1 MSNDVRNAI
10 EVHDGGTLTT
20 EDVVRAVYGGDAD
33 PVEVNGS
40 YYKIILEDSG
50 RIRFWTKYAPP
61 VGEIANLAYRRHLHL
76 TMEFYSVDNAECGSL
91 RFFYSQDHAVQ
102 ERPFETADF
111 YPQEPGKKQ

>member
-50 RIRFWTKYAPP
+50 RIRFWTK
-61 VGEIANLAYRRHLHL
+61 
-76 TMEFYSVDNAECGSL
+76 
-91 RFFYSQDHAVQ
+91 
-102 ERPFETADF
+102 
-111 YPQEPGKKQ
+111 